1 MVSLGVMVMIFVM
14 ELVHMGLMMPT
25 LQVGMSQNKGCRRTQ

>member
-1 MVSLGVMVMIFVM
+1 MVSPGVMVMIFVI

-25 LQVGMSQNKGCRRTQ
+25 SQGGVSQNKGCRRSQ